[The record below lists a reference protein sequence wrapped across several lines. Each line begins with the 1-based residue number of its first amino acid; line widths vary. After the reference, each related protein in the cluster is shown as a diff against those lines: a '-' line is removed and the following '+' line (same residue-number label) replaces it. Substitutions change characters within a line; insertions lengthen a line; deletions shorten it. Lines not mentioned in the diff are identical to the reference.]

1 MSQRNCKEVGEGGSA
16 GGKGGRV
23 QGDAEVQPNTKIK
36 PNCDDGSMLYKYARS
51 HLFIYL
57 KWVNSVGCKW

>member
-1 MSQRNCKEVGEGGSA
+1 MREAVQEARPGGHR
-16 GGKGGRV
+16 GRRGAAKYIHAKV
-23 QGDAEVQPNTKIK
+23 KR
-36 PNCDDGSMLYKYARS
+36 CDDSSVLYKYARS